1 MKNTLLQNYP
11 SIILAS
17 NSPRRKSLLK
27 LIDLPFKVISSSVHE
42 DFNIDLK
49 PIEFA
54 RHYANLKALD
64 VADSNPD
71 SLVIGADTIVVLD
84 DEIIGKPIDVKD
96 SKAMLRKLSGR
107 THTVVTGVSLVW
119 KENNIED
126 TFHEKTKVTFQKL
139 SDEQIQYYVDNY
151 HPLDKAGSYGIQDW
165 FAVCVKKIDG
175 CFYNVMGMPLSK
187 FYQHFTKIINE
198 NSSMSF

>member
-17 NSPRRKSLLK
+17 NSPRRKNLLE
-27 LIDLPFKVISSSVHE
+27 LIDLPFKVIASSVHE
-42 DFNIDLK
+42 NFNIDLK

-84 DEIIGKPIDVKD
+84 DEIIGKPVDEND

-107 THTVVTGVSLVW
+107 THTVITGVSLVW
-119 KENNIED
+119 RERNIED

-139 SDEQIQYYVDNY
+139 SDEKIQYYVDNY

-175 CFYNVMGMPLSK
+175 CFYNVMGFPLSK
-187 FYQHFTKIINE
+187 FYTHFTKIINE
-198 NSSMSF
+198 K

>member
-1 MKNTLLQNYP
+1 MKNTLLQNCP
-11 SIILAS
+11 PIILAS
-17 NSPRRKSLLK
+17 NSPRRKNLLE
-27 LIDLPFKVISSSVHE
+27 LIDLPFKVITSSVHE

-54 RHYANLKALD
+54 KHYANLKALD

-84 DEIIGKPIDVKD
+84 DEIIGKPVDEND

-139 SDEQIQYYVDNY
+139 TDEQIQYYVDNY

>member
-42 DFNIDLK
+42 NFNIDLR
-49 PIEFA
+49 PIDFA
-54 RHYANLKALD
+54 QHYAQLKALD
-64 VADSNPD
+64 VANRNPD

-107 THTVVTGVSLVW
+107 THTVITGVSLVW
-119 KENNIED
+119 RERNIED

-139 SDEQIQYYVDNY
+139 TDEQIQYYVDNY